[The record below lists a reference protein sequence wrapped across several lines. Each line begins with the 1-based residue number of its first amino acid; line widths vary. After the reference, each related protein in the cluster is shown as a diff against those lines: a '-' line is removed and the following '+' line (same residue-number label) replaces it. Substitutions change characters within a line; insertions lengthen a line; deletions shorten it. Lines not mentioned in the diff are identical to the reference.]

1 MKMTV
6 ILLNT
11 NSTGQFLFAALC
23 FQKIQS
29 LQKDY
34 SKTPPFLSFNYV
46 LIFDQLKLSEIND
59 GKFNFLE
66 NLSFPFSY

>member
-11 NSTGQFLFAALC
+11 NTMGQFLFAALC

-34 SKTPPFLSFNYV
+34 AKLLLSSV
-46 LIFDQLKLSEIND
+46 
-59 GKFNFLE
+59 
-66 NLSFPFSY
+66 

>member
-11 NSTGQFLFAALC
+11 NTMGQFLFAALC
-23 FQKIQS
+23 FQKIHS

-34 SKTPPFLSFNYV
+34 AKLVLSSV
-46 LIFDQLKLSEIND
+46 
-59 GKFNFLE
+59 
-66 NLSFPFSY
+66 